1 MKRVTVRSLP
11 TAAPAYRMKNRL
23 TFDKDDDFVIFN
35 TRCGVPVAE
44 STIKRGFHRTLALI
58 GPISMIPIALS

>member
-1 MKRVTVRSLP
+1 
-11 TAAPAYRMKNRL
+11 MKNRL